1 MKYFDSYIIL
11 TFIVKIIFIIL
22 ALTNI
27 YLKTKGK
34 EKSSL
39 ANKVKYWKERVE
51 FIFVFLMALL
61 LIYLFSPRANRT
73 TMINGETKLL
83 LFLFGFILLIT
94 AKWSVFFKESK
105 WFVYLQKSLGPNSK

>member
-94 AKWSVFFKESK
+94 AKWSAFFKESK
-105 WFVYLQKSLGPNSK
+105 WFVYLQKSLGTNSK